1 MSNHLA
7 VATVTAALRQAVQ
20 DALNEA
26 VSGAQAQVGRPKAG
40 ADDEDGAP
48 VVNLFLYQVASNPA
62 RHNNHLPS
70 RTGDGRTRGPSV
82 VALDLH
88 YLLSFYGVADTY
100 GPEVLLGAVTRAL
113 EHRPIISRELIEKAI
128 EESGAVLDDT
138 DLHRAGERVRIT
150 PVNLGIDD
158 LSKLWSVM
166 FQVPYVLSTAYRCS
180 TVLIESVE
188 TGGAGPPVTSVGL
201 GVVTLGGAIIEAVE
215 SGGGPGAPIVW
226 GGSLV
231 LKGRG
236 LDHDGM
242 ILRVGGLTAN
252 LTAAERTAGRLSL
265 PLAPATFGGKALAA
279 GSVSV
284 QALMA
289 PSAGLPAHLAR
300 PTDRA
305 AFTLRTVPSL
315 PPGAV
320 QADPAPP
327 GDPTDGEITV
337 AFSPPIAKDQ
347 EVRLLL
353 DERTTTAPQSHRL
366 KPIPIADAAYP
377 AAQLKFMFEKVRAAS
392 YLLQVTVDGAASAP
406 LTDDN
411 PASPTY
417 RQITG
422 PLVTIP

>member
-26 VSGAQAQVGRPKAG
+26 VSGAMAQVGRPKAG
-40 ADDEDGAP
+40 ADDEDGSP
-48 VVNLFLYQVASNPA
+48 LVNVFLYQVAADPA
-62 RHNNHLPS
+62 QRNNHLPS
-70 RTGDGRTRGPSV
+70 RTGDGRTRGQTV
-82 VALDLH
+82 AALDLH

-100 GPEVLLGAVTRAL
+100 GPEVLLGVVTRAL
-113 EHRPIISRELIEKAI
+113 EHRPIIGRELIEKAI
-128 EESGAVLDDT
+128 EESGSVLDDT
-138 DLHRAGERVRIT
+138 DLHRAAERVRLT
-150 PVNLGIDD
+150 PINLSIDD

-166 FQVPYVLSTAYRCS
+166 FQVPYVLSTAYKCS

-188 TGGAGPPVTSVGL
+188 SGGAGPPVTSVGL
-201 GVVTLGGAIIEAVE
+201 GVVTLGGPIIDAVE
-215 SGGGPGAPIVW
+215 SAVGPGAPIVW

-231 LKGRG
+231 LRGKG
-236 LDHDGM
+236 LDRDGM
-242 ILRVGGLTAN
+242 ILRVGGLTAD
-252 LTAAERTAGRLSL
+252 LAAATRTADRLTL
-265 PLAPATFGGKALAA
+265 PLAPASFGGQALAA

-284 QALMA
+284 QTLMA
-289 PSAGLPAHLAR
+289 PPSGMPAHLAR

-305 AFTLRTVPSL
+305 AFTLRAVPSL

-320 QADPAPP
+320 QADAAAP

-353 DERTTTAPQSHRL
+353 DERTTTAPKSYSL
-366 KPIPIADAAYP
+366 KPVPIADAAYP
-377 AAQLKFMFEKVRAAS
+377 AAQLKFVFEQVRAAS

-406 LTDDN
+406 QTDDN

-417 RQITG
+417 RQIIG

>member
-26 VSGAQAQVGRPKAG
+26 VPGAQAQVGRPKAG
-40 ADDEDGAP
+40 ADDEDGVP
-48 VVNLFLYQVASNPA
+48 LVNLFLYQATPDPA
-62 RHNNHLPS
+62 QRNNHLPS
-70 RTGDGRTRGPSV
+70 RTGDGRARGPSV

-100 GPEVLLGAVTRAL
+100 GPEMLLGVVARTL

-128 EESGAVLDDT
+128 DESGTVLDDT
-138 DLHRAGERVRIT
+138 DLHRASERVRIA
-150 PVNLGIDD
+150 PVNLSIDD

-188 TGGAGPPVTSVGL
+188 SGSAGPPVTSVGL
-201 GVVTLGGAIIEAVE
+201 GVVTLGGPIIDAVE
-215 SGGGPGAPIVW
+215 SGAGPGAPIIW

-231 LKGRG
+231 LKGQA
-236 LDHDGM
+236 LDRDGM
-242 ILRVGGLTAN
+242 ILLVGDLKAD
-252 LTAAERTAGRLSL
+252 LAAADRAADRLSL
-265 PLAPATFGGKALAA
+265 PLAPATFGGKTLAA

-284 QALMA
+284 RTLMA
-289 PSAGLPAHLAR
+289 PPAGMPTHLAR

-305 AFTLRTVPSL
+305 AFTLRAVPTL

-320 QADPAPP
+320 QAAPAAP

-353 DERTTTAPQSHRL
+353 DERTTSDPKSYRL
-366 KPIPIADAAYP
+366 KPGPIADAAYP
-377 AAQLKFMFEKVRAAS
+377 AAQLKFAFEQVRAAS
-392 YLLQVTVDGAASAP
+392 YLLRVTVDGAASAP
-406 LTDDN
+406 QIDNN

-417 RQITG
+417 RQIVA
-422 PLVTIP
+422 PMVAIP